1 MQENEWFDNGGRHG
15 GFTQRTKVSYMQEHT
30 RVRTSLKSGLCVW
43 EAVCFPPV
51 CSFTRQRIWP
61 TVCAQTPVHRASL
74 APTDSVADP
83 RVLWELLVHRND
95 WWVARRFTSP
105 DVQEVCIALLSRKL
119 SVPRVLLSPEGI
131 NLNSSMQVTPTGAVG
146 IQSHGIT

>member
-43 EAVCFPPV
+43 EAVCFPHLCAPLLDRESDPQYAPRHL
-51 CSFTRQRIWP
+51 CTGP
-61 TVCAQTPVHRASL
+61 TWLLQTQWQIPEYSENC
-74 APTDSVADP
+74 
-83 RVLWELLVHRND
+83 WFHRND
-95 WWVARRFTSP
+95 WWVARRLTSP

-119 SVPRVLLSPEGI
+119 SVPRVLSPEGI
-131 NLNSSMQVTPTGAVG
+131 NLNSSMQLTPTGAVG